1 MPEKTEI
8 GKIVDLIWS
17 KNLVQGVSVGDP
29 YNGNNFTFHIW
40 YHDDGKT
47 LTDKEVEKVRG
58 EIISSAKTKF
68 GAQVKE

>member
-1 MPEKTEI
+1 
-8 GKIVDLIWS
+8 
-17 KNLVQGVSVGDP
+17 LVQGVSVGDP